1 MPITYGYQRD
11 IMFNRV
17 NVVPNFDKIEIITV
31 IFCSLSIDKDRLKEK
46 ILDGSLELES
56 SGDTNYLVL
65 DGSLTFERSIINNDI
80 LKGRSTIAKEI
91 SDKVLFN
98 GNLTYEASDYISDL
112 LNGSIDYEINQL
124 NDDNTVIVQ
133 GSTEI
138 EEEELEFNV
147 LNGIGYHDLEQVSY
161 IIMNGLLDLENSE
174 YEEDFQGLMD
184 IVKVPYHNNII
195 KADMD
200 YEKQPLVKDLLLGY
214 TSTKF
219 AYTSKDIK
227 CKVKVPITIGVH
239 QLLGTINVVDSL
251 NWEIAGRIAV
261 FNASNVNTVLIRGEF
276 ELEKEDNTLD
286 LFNGYITDIIPRL
299 DITFDGTAILQS
311 VYTQRDIVDGVLDV
325 VLDSSTTIPCS
336 IEVVPEVKKYEG
348 DILYWYSYTGDPKY
362 HSFYGT
368 VEVLNYNPDDD
379 PPKSLVPVSRI
390 VVAVSPTWRYEPKVF
405 QDTMITFF
413 NRYHG
418 KRKFNIV
425 YGGNPRSDYDIRNY
439 AAAYHIPKDQ
449 LTCCPIIVDP
459 HNPDNT
465 RRSVLHFLNTM
476 LTFNPDQPNY
486 ISRVFLF
493 LNQPMYYITDP
504 LAPIADFCKK
514 NNISCVAISSG
525 GEYQEITEYDR
536 RRDQALNDLAYDRLI
551 TRYNVPLP
559 TSDVDTVNEFNP
571 DRITY

>member
-17 NVVPNFDKIEIITV
+17 RAVPNFNRIEIISV
-31 IFCSLSIDKDRLKEK
+31 IFCSLRIERDRLKEK
-46 ILDGSLELES
+46 ILNGTLELET
-56 SGDTNYLVL
+56 SGNNEYLVL
-65 DGSLTFERSIINNDI
+65 DGTLTFEKSVINDNII
-80 LKGRSTIAKEI
+80 KGKTTISKEI
-91 SDKVLFN
+91 EDRVLFN
-98 GNLTYEASDYISDL
+98 GNLTYEPSDYISDL
-112 LNGSIDYEINQL
+112 LNGDIDYETNEL
-124 NDDNTVIVQ
+124 NDDNTVVLP
-133 GSTEI
+133 GNAEI
-138 EEEELEFNV
+138 EQEELEFNV
-147 LNGIGYHDLEQVSY
+147 LNGIGYHDLEQVQY
-161 IIMNGLLDLENSE
+161 IILNGLLDLENSE
-174 YEEDFQGLMD
+174 YEKDFQGLMD

-195 KADMD
+195 TADID
-200 YEKQPLVKDLLLGY
+200 YEKVPLVKDLLLGY

-261 FNASNVNTVLIRGEF
+261 FNASNVNTVLLKGEF

-286 LFNGYITDIIPRL
+286 LFNGYITDIIPRM
-299 DITFDGTAILQS
+299 DITFDGTAILES
-311 VYTQRDIVDGVLDV
+311 VYTQRDIVEGVLDV

-336 IEVVPEVKKYEG
+336 IEVVPEVKKYDG
-348 DILYWYSYTGDPKY
+348 DILYGYSYTGDPKY

-368 VEVLNYNPDDD
+368 IEVLNYNPSED
-379 PPKSLVPVSRI
+379 PPKRMIPQSRI

-405 QDTMITFF
+405 QDTMITFL
-413 NRYHG
+413 NRYYG
-418 KRKFNIV
+418 KRNFNIV
-425 YGGNPRSDYDIRNY
+425 YGGNPRSDYDIRTY
-439 AAAYHIPKDQ
+439 AAAYNIPKDQ

-465 RRSVLHFLNTM
+465 RRSVMNFLNTM
-476 LTFNPDQPNY
+476 LTFREDQHRY

-493 LNQPMYYITDP
+493 LNQPNYYINDP
-504 LAPIADFCKK
+504 LAPIAEFCKR

-536 RRDQALNDLAYDRLI
+536 RRDQALNDLAYDRVI
-551 TRYNVPLP
+551 TRYSAPLP
-559 TSDVDTVNEFNP
+559 ARDVDTVNEFNP